1 MVMDGF
7 EGFEATSKNNIKNL
21 NGDNIKFT

>member
-7 EGFEATSKNNIKNL
+7 EGFEATSKK
-21 NGDNIKFT
+21 